1 VVDRGLGDAAQIR
14 AIMEQSSEAAADLAI
29 RNFVANHPELRQAS
43 VTTEIPAPL
52 KWAGAIIAGL
62 FTAGTATLAFW
73 LVSTVSEMQVTLAR
87 MDERMVS
94 GTVRDARVDDLA
106 RRVGLNE
113 NNIAKLMP
121 QGGKR

>member
-1 VVDRGLGDAAQIR
+1 
-14 AIMEQSSEAAADLAI
+14 M
-29 RNFVANHPELRQAS
+29 
-43 VTTEIPAPL
+43 TTEIPAPL

-94 GTVRDARVDDLA
+94 GNVQDGRVDDLQ
-106 RRVGLNE
+106 RRVQKNE
-113 NNIAKLMP
+113 QAIAELMP
-121 QGGKR
+121 TGGGR

>member
-1 VVDRGLGDAAQIR
+1 MSERSIGDAAQIR
-14 AIMEQSSEAAADLAI
+14 AIMEQASEATI
-29 RNFVANHPELRQAS
+29 VKFVSQHPELRQGS
-43 VTTEIPAPL
+43 VTAEIPAPL

-94 GTVRDARVDDLA
+94 GNVRDARVDDLT
-106 RRVGLNE
+106 RRVQRNE
-113 NNIAKLMP
+113 AILSEIAP
-121 QGGKR
+121 GKVAVR

>member
-1 VVDRGLGDAAQIR
+1 MTA
-14 AIMEQSSEAAADLAI
+14 
-29 RNFVANHPELRQAS
+29 
-43 VTTEIPAPL
+43 EIPAPL

-94 GTVRDARVDDLA
+94 GNVQDGRVDDLQ
-106 RRVGLNE
+106 RRVQKNE
-113 NNIAKLMP
+113 QAIAELQP
-121 QGGKR
+121 GGGR

>member
-1 VVDRGLGDAAQIR
+1 MTTGNEAQTRLI
-14 AIMEQSSEAAADLAI
+14 ADTVAEATIMK
-29 RNFVANHPELRQAS
+29 FVSQHPELNEAK
-43 VTTEIPAPL
+43 IPAPL

-94 GTVRDARVDDLA
+94 GNIKDSRYDEIE
-106 RRVGLNE
+106 RRVVNLE
-113 NNIAKLMP
+113 RYH
-121 QGGKR
+121 QGGGK